1 MWQAFDSFRRN
12 PGDMRT
18 TPSLRAALAAALVG
32 GLLAGSAA
40 SAAPA
45 GCDTRAKAPGGDW
58 PTVGGSL
65 AQTSYQRAERAIS
78 RATVSRMTLKW
89 VSSAPVNPGQGSPVV
104 AGSCVF
110 VTGLG
115 TVYALDAGTGR
126 LVWRTGPNPL
136 PYNGDGFL
144 SYPPQGVSV
153 FNGRVHLGSD
163 NKSAP
168 VGIAYDARTGGLLWK
183 SRPITFGYRATQLS
197 VPKVFDGMQLL
208 FTTGPDFDA
217 HGRPGYALL
226 DERTGR
232 VITRRTTLEPQ
243 MLKEGYAGGGVWATA
258 AIDPVGKYAY
268 VGTSN
273 PYTKTKESP
282 YDNAIIRIDL
292 DRRRKTFGQVVQS
305 YKGVPDVFTPLI
317 YNQPVCQTL
326 GPIAPTTVGAEAV
339 CLQQDADFGIGPV
352 LFRNKA
358 GRLLLAEEQK
368 DGTLHVLDAHTMA
381 RQVSLLL
388 GTNNN
393 LTLTGGNMSMPMWD
407 GERLVVAA
415 NPGTLY
421 GIDPDSGEIDWAVP
435 LQDGYTVGRPIVG
448 ANGVAFTLAG
458 SDSTVVAHDTS
469 TGLPL
474 GVLTPSVDTG
484 QQCAAGQTGGMAIAH
499 HTLYVNC
506 GGYLAAYGLE
516 G

>member
-1 MWQAFDSFRRN
+1 MRRLL
-12 PGDMRT
+12 PAA
-18 TPSLRAALAAALVG
+18 PLRLAVALALVG
-32 GLLAGSAA
+32 GALVAAGA

-45 GCDTRAKAPGGDW
+45 GCNTRAKVPGGDW

-65 AQTSYQRAERAIS
+65 AQQNYQRAEKAIS
-78 RATVSRMTLKW
+78 RDSVRSMTLKW
-89 VSSAPVNPGQGSPVV
+89 ISAAPVNPGQGSPVV

-110 VTGLG
+110 VTGAG
-115 TVYALDAGTGR
+115 VVYALDAVTGK
-126 LVWRTGPNPL
+126 LVWRSGPAPL
-136 PYNGDGFL
+136 PYAGDGGL
-144 SYPPQGVSV
+144 SYPPMGVTV
-153 FNGRVHLGSD
+153 VNGRVHLGND
-163 NKSAP
+163 NNSAP
-168 VGIAYDARTGGLLWK
+168 VGIAYDARTGRMLWRSK
-183 SRPITFGYRATQLS
+183 TITFGYKATQLS

-208 FTTGPDFDA
+208 FTTGPDFDP
-217 HGRPGYALL
+217 HGRPGFALL

-232 VITRRTTLEPQ
+232 VLSKRTTLTPA
-243 MLKEGYAGGGVWATA
+243 MLNEGYAGGGVWATA
-258 AIDPVGKYAY
+258 AIDPVGKWAY

-292 DRRRKTFGQVVQS
+292 DRHRRTFGQVVQS

-317 YNQPVCQTL
+317 YDQPVCQTL
-326 GPIAPTTVGAEAV
+326 GPLAPSTVGAEAV
-339 CLQQDADFGIGPV
+339 CLQQDADFGIGPT

-368 DGTLHVLDAHTMA
+368 DGTLHILDAATMA
-381 RQVSLLL
+381 RQVDLLL

-407 GERLVVAA
+407 GTHLIVAA

-421 GIDPDSGEIDWAVP
+421 AIDPDSGAIDWAVP
-435 LQDGYTVGRPIVG
+435 LQDGYVVGRPIVG

-458 SDSTVVAHDTS
+458 GDSTVVAHDTTS
-469 TGLPL
+469 GAPL
-474 GVLTPSVDTG
+474 GVLAPSLDTG
-484 QQCAAGQTGGMAIAH
+484 QPCSAGQTGGMAIAH
-499 HTLYVNC
+499 HMLYVNC
-506 GGYLAAYGLE
+506 GGYLAAYGLA

>member
-1 MWQAFDSFRRN
+1 
-12 PGDMRT
+12 MRT
-18 TPSLRAALAAALVG
+18 PPSLRAALAAALVG
-32 GLLAGSAA
+32 GALATTGA

-45 GCDTRAKAPGGDW
+45 GCDTRAKVPGGDW
-58 PTVGGSL
+58 PTMGGSL
-65 AQTSYQRAERAIS
+65 AQTNYQTAEKAIS
-78 RATVSRMTLKW
+78 RTTVAGLSLRW
-89 VSSAPVNPGQGSPVV
+89 ASAAPVNPGQGTPVV

-115 TVYALDAGTGR
+115 VVYALDARTGK
-126 LVWRTGPNPL
+126 LVWRTGPSPL
-136 PYNGDGFL
+136 PYAGDGFL

-153 FNGRVHLGSD
+153 VNGRVHLGSD
-163 NKSAP
+163 NKNAP
-168 VGIAYDARTGGLLWK
+168 VGIAYDARTGELLWK
-183 SRPITFGYRATQLS
+183 SKPITFGYQATQLS
-197 VPKVFDGMQLL
+197 VPKVFDGIQLL

-217 HGRPGYALL
+217 HGRPGFALI

-232 VITRRTTLEPQ
+232 VLAKRTTLTPA

-258 AIDPVGKYAY
+258 AIDPIGKYAY

-292 DRRRKTFGQVVQS
+292 DRKRRTFGQVVAS
-305 YKGVPDVFTPLI
+305 YKGVSDVLTPML

-326 GPIAPTTVGAEAV
+326 GPTVPTTVGLELV
-339 CLQQDADFGIGPV
+339 CLQQDADFGVGPV
-352 LFRNKA
+352 LFKNKA

-368 DGTLHVLDAHTMA
+368 DGTLHVLDAATMS
-381 RQVSLLL
+381 RQISLLL

-393 LTLTGGNMSMPMWD
+393 LTATAGNMSMPMWD
-407 GERLVVAA
+407 GSHLIVAA

-421 GIDPDSGEIDWAVP
+421 AVDPDSGEIDWAVP
-435 LQDGYTVGRPIVG
+435 LQDAATAARPVVG
-448 ANGVAFTLAG
+448 ANGVVFTIAG
-458 SDSTVVAHDTS
+458 NDGVVIAHDTS
-469 TGLPL
+469 TGVPIA
-474 GVLTPSVDTG
+474 VLQPSVDTG
-484 QQCAAGQTGGMAIAH
+484 QTCSGGSTGGMAIAH

>member
-1 MWQAFDSFRRN
+1 MRTRPSFR
-12 PGDMRT
+12 
-18 TPSLRAALAAALVG
+18 AVVAAALVG
-32 GLLAGSAA
+32 GALSATGAAAA
-40 SAAPA
+40 S
-45 GCDTRAKAPGGDW
+45 GCDTRATVPGGDW
-58 PTVGGSL
+58 PTMGGGL
-65 AQTSYQRAERAIS
+65 AQANYQRAERVIS
-78 RATVSRMTLKW
+78 PANVGSLTLKW
-89 VSSAPVNPGQGSPVV
+89 VSTAPVNPGQGTPVV
-104 AGSCVF
+104 AGTCVF

-115 TVYALDAGTGR
+115 TTYALDALTGK
-126 LVWRTGPNPL
+126 LVWRTGPGPL

-168 VGIAYDARTGGLLWK
+168 VGIAYDARTGEMLWRSK
-183 SRPITFGYRATQLS
+183 PVTFGYKATQLS

-217 HGRPGYALL
+217 HGRPGFALL

-232 VITRRTTLEPQ
+232 VITKRTTLTPA

-292 DRRRKTFGQVVQS
+292 DRRRTTFGQVVQS
-305 YKGVPDVFTPLI
+305 YKGMPDVFTPLI

-339 CLQQDADFGIGPV
+339 CLQQDADFGIGPM

-368 DGTLHVLDAHTMA
+368 DGTLHVLDAATMS

-393 LTLTGGNMSMPMWD
+393 LTATGGNMSMPMWD
-407 GERLVVAA
+407 GTHLIVAA

-421 GIDPDSGEIDWAVP
+421 AIDPDSGEIAWAVP
-435 LQDGYTVGRPIVG
+435 LQDTYTVGRPIVG
-448 ANGVAFTLAG
+448 ANGVAFTIAG
-458 SDSTVVAHDTS
+458 NGHLVVAHDVS
-469 TGLPL
+469 NGAPL
-474 GVLTPSVDTG
+474 AVLTPSVDTG
-484 QQCAAGQTGGMAIAH
+484 QTCAAGQTEGMAIAH
-499 HTLYVNC
+499 HLLYVNC
-506 GGYLAAYGLE
+506 GGYLAAYGL
-516 G
+516 GG